1 MNAPNGSA
9 PPALAPVPMSDSG
22 PLSWV
27 FEELRQC
34 LETADATLQCFVSDN
49 ATARGGDLA
58 EVDSSELRLLGQQ
71 LHQAV
76 GALELVEL
84 SAAARTLR
92 ALESAVRQL
101 TQKPALA
108 SAEAAAAVSAGCR
121 VLLDYLWR
129 VLRQRPVSSEALLP
143 TYLAWQQ
150 LAGAVRIHPADLWD
164 CEPRTAPVPDQAPAP
179 LTPEPALR
187 TRIERH
193 VLAVVKNRDP
203 AAAAALVPL
212 AGALARAATGP
223 EAQQYWLAA
232 AACFEALS
240 GDALTDSVYLKRAVT
255 GVLSQYKA
263 MESGRVEQ
271 WARPTH
277 ELLYLIA
284 RVPLDRQRP
293 DWAYFS
299 AIWRTYA
306 WQLPAAGA
314 QPEQEPLGQRDAL
327 SLQQTLAAL
336 NAAQQ
341 AWERWSAGDSSAAAG
356 LALQRLGTCLDALS
370 PFSSEPA
377 PADRS
382 WSRTW
387 SELAE
392 QLSRDPATWPAGL
405 ALEVCS
411 SLLCL
416 GAELDDFDAHDGAWR
431 TRQQDLMERLHRCV
445 LGLPLEH
452 TPLWMVERYRGFS
465 ERQSQAALLL
475 QMRGDLTEVERA
487 LDDWLSTR
495 QGAPTAMP
503 DGIWS
508 RIDALQKVAE
518 WLDLEPVVA
527 TLGAMRRRLWAL
539 DTSAESPQSALES
552 TQWLAHNFSALGL
565 MLEALAQQPGRNA
578 AAAFAFDPSTERL
591 QALMPTASAATEL
604 PQIGADR
611 PAASAD
617 QPPPPQPLEVPAAP
631 AGPES
636 ATDEDD
642 LLGVFVAEAQALCE
656 QIEQGMAL
664 LQSQPSSAPELLAVR
679 RAFHTL
685 KGSARMVGQAEV
697 GQFAWS
703 MEQVLNVR
711 LADRLPASPDLL
723 LQCGAA
729 LQQIRAALGLES
741 PLTTDEPP
749 LAPPARPAEPQGEA
763 TLPPRLPPR
772 PEHVPVLREAL
783 TLPPVLDQPVKLV
796 GPLRIELDLFNV
808 FLTEADTWSQ
818 RLLQGL
824 AALRPTATTIDAEPS
839 QWELLS
845 QQAHALA
852 GGAATVGHEGLAQL
866 ARAIEQALERLA
878 AQPSAGKIHASRPT
892 HSVLQAHALLT
903 EAVQQVQGILHQF
916 AAGILRNPS
925 ADLLLGLAN
934 VAPPAGAANAVLPEA
949 EPASA
954 LPALIKAP
962 AAFALDPD
970 LFAVFE
976 DEAQLLLPQLHS
988 ALRQW
993 SARPQHSSARSEL
1006 LRLLHTFKG
1015 SARLAGALQL
1025 GERLHRLESELLAL
1039 PEVPQPEALRA
1050 LQPEFDQIGA
1060 DLTQL
1065 RRSSVKVSAEPA
1077 QRPSG
1082 HKTTGFWSEAAQPT
1096 AVGHT
1101 LRVRADWLD
1110 RLVLHAADVSRSRT
1124 RLEADLLTVRRSFQD
1139 MASNVARLRSQ
1150 LRELELQTETPMS
1163 PTGLLSPSTETGFDP
1178 LELDRYTRP
1187 QELTR
1192 LMAEA
1197 VNDVVTVQH
1206 QLQRAMQSAEGN
1218 LAAQTRQTRELQRDL
1233 LRSRLVAFDSL
1244 AERLQR
1250 TVRLAAEDCDKSVEL
1265 HLQQGELE
1273 LERGL
1278 LERLAPVLEHLLR
1291 NAVVHGLET
1300 DVQRHQLGKSMPG
1313 RIVIALQAHDNDLSI
1328 TLSDDGAGLDSERI
1342 RQRALALGLHSQ
1354 TQPWSLEDAQRLI
1367 FAVGLSTA
1375 SAVNE
1380 VAGRGIGLDAV
1391 RNEVL
1396 ALGGRIDCLA
1406 PPEGGCAFRLWLARS
1421 SSFSQVLMV
1430 RVGEFVFG
1438 VPADW
1443 VHQVHRV
1450 QAEAL
1455 TAAYASA
1462 RWSADT
1468 GPMPFH
1474 WAGALLA
1481 LSAESTDE
1489 QSQLAR
1495 QWSVLECYSAGQRVA
1510 WHVDEV
1516 LGQQEVVLKPLGPP
1530 LAGLPGL
1537 AGATVLTSGAVC
1549 LIYNP
1554 VALTALC
1561 AEAARHWVQQQRT
1574 QAAASLAAAASD
1586 AASSGA
1592 AAAPLVLVVDDS
1604 ITVRRV
1610 TQRLLQRE
1618 GYRVALA
1625 ADGVQALQRLAQEI
1639 PALLLCDIE
1648 MPRMDGFELLQ
1659 QMRQEPRW
1667 ADLPVIMITSR
1678 LADKHRQHAF
1688 ALGVKHYL
1696 GKPYAE
1702 PELLALVQ
1710 AACRRSP

>member
-1 MNAPNGSA
+1 
-9 PPALAPVPMSDSG
+9 
-22 PLSWV
+22 
-27 FEELRQC
+27 
-34 LETADATLQCFVSDN
+34 
-49 ATARGGDLA
+49 
-58 EVDSSELRLLGQQ
+58 
-71 LHQAV
+71 
-76 GALELVEL
+76 
-84 SAAARTLR
+84 
-92 ALESAVRQL
+92 
-101 TQKPALA
+101 
-108 SAEAAAAVSAGCR
+108 
-121 VLLDYLWR
+121 
-129 VLRQRPVSSEALLP
+129 
-143 TYLAWQQ
+143 
-150 LAGAVRIHPADLWD
+150 
-164 CEPRTAPVPDQAPAP
+164 
-179 LTPEPALR
+179 
-187 TRIERH
+187 
-193 VLAVVKNRDP
+193 
-203 AAAAALVPL
+203 
-212 AGALARAATGP
+212 
-223 EAQQYWLAA
+223 
-232 AACFEALS
+232 
-240 GDALTDSVYLKRAVT
+240 
-255 GVLSQYKA
+255 
-263 MESGRVEQ
+263 
-271 WARPTH
+271 
-277 ELLYLIA
+277 
-284 RVPLDRQRP
+284 
-293 DWAYFS
+293 
-299 AIWRTYA
+299 
-306 WQLPAAGA
+306 
-314 QPEQEPLGQRDAL
+314 
-327 SLQQTLAAL
+327 
-336 NAAQQ
+336 
-341 AWERWSAGDSSAAAG
+341 
-356 LALQRLGTCLDALS
+356 
-370 PFSSEPA
+370 
-377 PADRS
+377 
-382 WSRTW
+382 
-387 SELAE
+387 
-392 QLSRDPATWPAGL
+392 
-405 ALEVCS
+405 
-411 SLLCL
+411 
-416 GAELDDFDAHDGAWR
+416 
-431 TRQQDLMERLHRCV
+431 
-445 LGLPLEH
+445 
-452 TPLWMVERYRGFS
+452 
-465 ERQSQAALLL
+465 
-475 QMRGDLTEVERA
+475 
-487 LDDWLSTR
+487 
-495 QGAPTAMP
+495 
-503 DGIWS
+503 
-508 RIDALQKVAE
+508 
-518 WLDLEPVVA
+518 
-527 TLGAMRRRLWAL
+527 
-539 DTSAESPQSALES
+539 
-552 TQWLAHNFSALGL
+552 
-565 MLEALAQQPGRNA
+565 
-578 AAAFAFDPSTERL
+578 
-591 QALMPTASAATEL
+591 
-604 PQIGADR
+604 
-611 PAASAD
+611 
-617 QPPPPQPLEVPAAP
+617 
-631 AGPES
+631 
-636 ATDEDD
+636 
-642 LLGVFVAEAQALCE
+642 
-656 QIEQGMAL
+656 
-664 LQSQPSSAPELLAVR
+664 
-679 RAFHTL
+679 
-685 KGSARMVGQAEV
+685 
-697 GQFAWS
+697 
-703 MEQVLNVR
+703 
-711 LADRLPASPDLL
+711 
-723 LQCGAA
+723 
-729 LQQIRAALGLES
+729 
-741 PLTTDEPP
+741 
-749 LAPPARPAEPQGEA
+749 
-763 TLPPRLPPR
+763 
-772 PEHVPVLREAL
+772 
-783 TLPPVLDQPVKLV
+783 
-796 GPLRIELDLFNV
+796 
-808 FLTEADTWSQ
+808 
-818 RLLQGL
+818 
-824 AALRPTATTIDAEPS
+824 
-839 QWELLS
+839 
-845 QQAHALA
+845 
-852 GGAATVGHEGLAQL
+852 
-866 ARAIEQALERLA
+866 
-878 AQPSAGKIHASRPT
+878 
-892 HSVLQAHALLT
+892 
-903 EAVQQVQGILHQF
+903 
-916 AAGILRNPS
+916 
-925 ADLLLGLAN
+925 
-934 VAPPAGAANAVLPEA
+934 
-949 EPASA
+949 
-954 LPALIKAP
+954 
-962 AAFALDPD
+962 
-970 LFAVFE
+970 
-976 DEAQLLLPQLHS
+976 
-988 ALRQW
+988 
-993 SARPQHSSARSEL
+993 
-1006 LRLLHTFKG
+1006 
-1015 SARLAGALQL
+1015 
-1025 GERLHRLESELLAL
+1025 
-1039 PEVPQPEALRA
+1039 
-1050 LQPEFDQIGA
+1050 
-1060 DLTQL
+1060 
-1065 RRSSVKVSAEPA
+1065 
-1077 QRPSG
+1077 
-1082 HKTTGFWSEAAQPT
+1082 
-1096 AVGHT
+1096 
-1101 LRVRADWLD
+1101 
-1110 RLVLHAADVSRSRT
+1110 
-1124 RLEADLLTVRRSFQD
+1124 
-1139 MASNVARLRSQ
+1139 SNVARLRSQ

-1244 AERLQR
+1244 TERLQR